1 MIAIRIDPN
10 MEQTLD
16 ALAKAQGKNRSVLVR
31 DALIRYFEDLEDT
44 LLAEEAV
51 REMKGEKPLSELR
64 RELGLD
70 R

>member
-1 MIAIRIDPN
+1 MIAIRIDPD

-31 DALIRYFEDLEDT
+31 EALIRYFEDLEDT
-44 LLAEEAV
+44 LLAEEAL
-51 REMKGEKPLSELR
+51 REMKGAKPLSELR